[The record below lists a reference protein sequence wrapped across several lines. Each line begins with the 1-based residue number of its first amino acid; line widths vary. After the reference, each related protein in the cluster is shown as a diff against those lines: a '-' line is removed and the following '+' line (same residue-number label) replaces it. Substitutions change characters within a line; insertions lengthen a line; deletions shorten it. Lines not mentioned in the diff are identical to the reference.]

1 MSIGKCVARAFCVIV
16 TVGVVGACDPA
27 WAGETD
33 RHGLLLERLSKG
45 QLRVWRAIEQV
56 VAASDPSGQPL
67 SPTLRR
73 QWEWARTSTHVLH
86 VEMVSP
92 SKMASGLVGV
102 FQVERVDPAGLRHV
116 AVIRLCPGN
125 IERARARPAP
135 DAVDPFV
142 RFEGLTEVERF
153 AEVLA
158 HELAHAQYFLE
169 SPERLAGLEAAE
181 GAIEAFRS
189 RNRRAGDALYQDV
202 GRRLQ
207 EPLAAIAATEVH
219 AESVEA
225 VVLRELTKD
234 RPSQAAIGRLR

>member
-1 MSIGKCVARAFCVIV
+1 MSIGTGVARAFCVVV

-27 WAGETD
+27 WAEETD
-33 RHGLLLERLSKG
+33 PHGLLLERLSKG
-45 QLRVWRAIEQV
+45 ELRVWRAIEQV
-56 VAASDPSGQPL
+56 VAASNTSGQPR
-67 SPTLRR
+67 SPTLRHL
-73 QWEWARTSTHVLH
+73 WEWARTSPHVLH

-92 SKMASGLVGV
+92 SKMATGIVGG
-102 FQVERVDPAGLRHV
+102 FHVERVDPAGLRHV

-125 IERARARPAP
+125 IERARVRPAP

-169 SPERLAGLEAAE
+169 SPERLAELKTAE
-181 GAIEAFRS
+181 DAIEAFRS
-189 RNRRAGDALYQDV
+189 GNRRAGDPLYPDV

-207 EPLAAIAATEVH
+207 EPLAVIAATEAV

-225 VVLRELTKD
+225 VVLRELTAD
-234 RPSQAAIGRLR
+234 RPSRAATGRIR